1 MPGHRHAI
9 AEITVV
15 EPVHAPEVFG
25 IGLVRADRFEDAYD
39 RGGDARR
46 IGQFAPAGQGH
57 LRRPQAFDRPSAAIA
72 VKDFWPDE
80 EWFRHGAVAAPLDRL
95 QPLGKPRRRTSADN
109 PRVS

>member
-9 AEITVV
+9 AAITAV

-25 IGLVRADRFEDAYD
+25 IGLVRADRFEAAYD

-57 LRRPQAFDRPSAAIA
+57 PRRPQAFDRPSAPVA
-72 VKDFWPDE
+72 VKYFWRDE
-80 EWFRHGAVAAPLDRL
+80 EWFRHGPNAAPHARW
-95 QPLGKPRRRTSADN
+95 QPLGKP
-109 PRVS
+109 